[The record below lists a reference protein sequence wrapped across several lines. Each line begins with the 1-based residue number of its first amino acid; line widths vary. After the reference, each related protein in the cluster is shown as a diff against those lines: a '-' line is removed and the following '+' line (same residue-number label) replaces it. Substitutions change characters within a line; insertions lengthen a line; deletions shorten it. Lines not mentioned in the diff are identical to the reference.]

1 MALKLGELVAY
12 LKADDGP
19 LRAGL
24 KGAGDKLKDFG
35 QSMKTGLKVA
45 GAAAGAAVGAALS
58 LGVSK
63 NLEIG
68 EARAKLTAQLG
79 LTKEDAATYG
89 ELAGTV
95 YADNFGGSLADVNE
109 AIRTVKL
116 NLGDIG
122 DIGEEAFTQ
131 ATEAAL
137 TLSSVFGVDV
147 AQASEAAGKLVKNG
161 LAKDSTEAFD
171 ILAEGFTSGV
181 DKSGDF
187 LDTINEYSPQFAKL
201 GISGT
206 QMLGIL
212 QDGLKGGARN
222 TDVIA
227 DAFKEFSL
235 LAIDKTSGAGA
246 AFKALG
252 LNAKQTAKDI
262 AGGGPAAATA
272 TQAVLAALLAVED
285 PMKRNELG
293 LATFGTTWEDT
304 MRGILPSVVEMGD
317 AADTTGGSMQEMTDA
332 AGSSGAAQIET
343 FKRSVEGWI
352 TAQTG
357 ADGAMATTVAGLTEF
372 GPAALTTA
380 ASIGTMVTGLAS
392 MNAGAALSAI
402 KTGAMTAANW
412 LWQASLGVAKF
423 AAWLAGAAAHAVA
436 SVASAAATA
445 AWTAAQWLWQA
456 SISAAG
462 LARFLVVSAA
472 HKVATAASAVATGLW
487 TGAQWLL
494 NAALTANPI
503 GIVIAIIAALV
514 VAIVIAYKKSD
525 TFRTIVQAAMKGVVA
540 AFGWLWDKA
549 KAVFGWIKK
558 NWRTIFAIMTGP
570 IGLAVR
576 WIVSNFGKIMTAVK
590 KIPGKIKGAFSDA
603 KNWLKDAGRAIVEGL
618 WNGITGLAGWLV
630 GKVQSFIEN
639 TVPGPI
645 RSALGIGSPSKV
657 ARKLSQWVGVGLGLG
672 LDDMH
677 ATVSRAA
684 TRLATAAVA
693 GPAGMAI
700 AGIPAP
706 RAPGGYGSAGA
717 AGGRGG
723 VMRLDGDSALV
734 VALKKLVRE
743 QGGGDV
749 QVAFGDGRP
758 R

>member
-19 LRAGL
+19 LVTGL

-35 QSMKTGLKVA
+35 SSMKTGLKAA
-45 GAAAGAAVGAALS
+45 GAAAGAAVGAALA

-63 NLEIG
+63 NLELG

-79 LTKEDAATYG
+79 LSAEDAGTYG
-89 ELAGTV
+89 KLAGEV
-95 YADNFGGSLADVNE
+95 YAGNFGESLGDVNE
-109 AIRTVKL
+109 AIRNVKI

-122 DIGEEAFTQ
+122 DVGEDSFAK

-147 AQASEAAGKLVKNG
+147 AQSSEAAGKLVKNG
-161 LAKDSTEAFD
+161 LAKNSAEAFD
-171 ILAEGFTSGV
+171 IIAAGMTSGV

-187 LDTINEYSPQFAKL
+187 LDTINEYSPQFKKL

-212 QDGLKGGARN
+212 QDGLKGGARD

-227 DAFKEFSL
+227 DSFKEFSL
-235 LAIDKTSGAGA
+235 RAIDGSKTTGD
-246 AFKALG
+246 AFKGLG
-252 LNAKQTAKDI
+252 LDAKQTAKDI

-272 TQAVLAALLAVED
+272 TQETLAALLAVKD
-285 PMKRNELG
+285 PIEQNQLG
-293 LATFGTTWEDT
+293 VALFGTTWEDT
-304 MRGILPSVVEMGD
+304 VRGILPNIVEMAD
-317 AADTTGGSMQEMTDA
+317 AADTTGGAMQQMVDA
-332 AGSSGAAQIET
+332 AGDSGAAKIET

-357 ADGAMATTVAGLTEF
+357 ADGAVATTVAGLMEF
-372 GPAALTTA
+372 GGPAVAA
-380 ASIGTMVTGLAS
+380 ASSIGSIVTGLGA
-392 MNAGAALSAI
+392 MNAGATIAAI
-402 KTGAMTAANW
+402 KTGIV
-412 LWQASLGVAKF
+412 SG
-423 AAWLAGAAAHAVA
+423 
-436 SVASAAATA
+436 ATA
-445 AWTAAQWLWQA
+445 
-456 SISAAG
+456 
-462 LARFLVVSAA
+462 
-472 HKVATAASAVATGLW
+472 LW

-494 NAALTANPI
+494 NAAMTANPI

-514 VAIVIAYKKSD
+514 IAIVIAYKKSD
-525 TFRTIVQAAMKGVVA
+525 TFRAIVQGAMRGVVK
-540 AFGWLWDKA
+540 AFGWLWDKV
-549 KAVFGWIKK
+549 KAVFGWIKSH
-558 NWRTIFAIMTGP
+558 WGLISAIITGP
-570 IGLAVR
+570 IGFAVR
-576 WIVSNFGKIMTAVK
+576 FVVRNFDKIMSAVK
-590 KIPGKIKGAFSDA
+590 KIPGKIKGAFSSA
-603 KNWLKDAGRAIVEGL
+603 GSWLKSAGKAIVQGL
-618 WNGITGLAGWLV
+618 WDGITGLTGWLI
-630 GKVQSFIEN
+630 GKVQSFITN

-693 GPAGMAI
+693 GPTGMAI

-706 RAPGGYGSAGA
+706 RAPGGYGAAGA

-723 VMRLDGDSALV
+723 TMDLGGDGALV
-734 VALKKLVRE
+734 ELVKKLVRE
-743 QGGGDV
+743 RGGGSV